1 MDSPRGGAAIIN
13 LDPGPGGSRT
23 RAESLSLRIAR
34 LALRRLRRARRA
46 RLAFPAPGAGPQARA
61 VFDAMAAT
69 LRALP
74 PETRVRV
81 LTGPDV
87 RGFLA
92 EVETWIAI
100 RRLALSLRA
109 RHGRKGRGA
118 AADGRRRQVRLRTR
132 LFDEVSRT
140 QHLTTLVPSGR
151 IDPGFPGRCLR
162 FARLR
167 LDDATFDLAAVVL
180 GLRLLHPRPGSL
192 GVLLQFREDA
202 DQGRPADRIDLATIA
217 GPAGPLSI
225 SLTPTG
231 RAGGARRQAMRV
243 RAALRGTRL
252 TLKASSARGV
262 VIPAAGTRL
271 IAPDL
276 EAGRR
281 AGRGP
286 GRGPALRLVRRDMI
300 PGTSIVLAPVV
311 TSSPRRLRVTRE
323 ARGLGR
329 RLARALRIVMVSW
342 PEAHREIERRT
353 FMVVPIREAGTVSY
367 SMASRPGISFINV
380 FGKSLVD
387 LADDLLHETAH
398 HRLHDLQEIVDLM
411 RSGPETLEVQAFDS
425 PWRGTRRPLHGV
437 LHGAYTFL
445 FRAELFQRVH
455 RVARQHPRTLA
466 AELGPSGRAFVLTEL
481 RREKRR
487 VASALRD
494 LASAGRS
501 GLLTPP
507 GLGLLH
513 DMRAWFARLSRG

>member
-1 MDSPRGGAAIIN
+1 
-13 LDPGPGGSRT
+13 
-23 RAESLSLRIAR
+23 
-34 LALRRLRRARRA
+34 
-46 RLAFPAPGAGPQARA
+46 
-61 VFDAMAAT
+61 MAAT

-100 RRLALSLRA
+100 RRLALSL
-109 RHGRKGRGA
+109 HVPQGRKSSGA
-118 AADGRRRQVRLRTR
+118 PAGGRRRQVRLRTR
-132 LFDEVSRT
+132 LFDVVSRT
-140 QHLTTLVPSGR
+140 QHLTTLVPRGR
-151 IDPGFPGRCLR
+151 IDPGFPRRCLR
-162 FARLR
+162 FARFR
-167 LDDATFDLAAVVL
+167 LDDATFDLAALVL
-180 GLRLLHPRPGSL
+180 GLRLLHPPPGSF

-225 SLTPTG
+225 SRTPTG

-243 RAALRGTRL
+243 RAALRGARL
-252 TLKASSARGV
+252 TLKASGARGV

-286 GRGPALRLVRRDMI
+286 GLRLVRRDMI

-311 TSSPRRLRVTRE
+311 ESSPRRLRVTRE

-329 RLARALRIVMVSW
+329 RLARALRIIMVSW

-353 FMVVPIREAGTVSY
+353 FMVVPIREPGTVSY

-455 RVARQHPRTLA
+455 RVAREHPRTLA

-494 LASAGRS
+494 LGSAGRS
-501 GLLTPP
+501 GLLTPA

-513 DMRAWFARLSRG
+513 DMRAWFARLERG